1 MSRSFRFQLALRA
14 AGGVAIG
21 LLAVSVIT
29 WLTLRVVLD
38 RELNAS
44 ISNVASIQAA
54 SARCISTNGI

>member
-54 SARCISTNGI
+54 SVS